1 MSEDIINRRA
11 IQWFPGHM
19 AKTLRLME
27 TEIRNVDCVLQILDA
42 RIPLSSLNPEIERI
56 TSGKPHLYI
65 MNKADLADPDITA
78 QWLAYFKSAGAGCLP
93 MNSKQSG
100 KAGAVK
106 GPIEKELSALMERRR
121 KKGMIGARIRVMV
134 VGMPGVLWKK
144 FDSLETATNLAFI
157 GSIKDDILD
166 IEELACGLLSGV
178 RAIYPQRLMERYK
191 LDEQALA
198 LPPYD
203 LLQAIGAKRGMLI
216 SGGEVDTERAAKM
229 LVGEFRASK
238 WGRIS
243 LERPPQRAE
252 VTDWEGDDADED
264 EQ

>member
-1 MSEDIINRRA
+1 M
-11 IQWFPGHM
+11 
-19 AKTLRLME
+19 
-27 TEIRNVDCVLQILDA
+27 
-42 RIPLSSLNPEIERI
+42 
-56 TSGKPHLYI
+56 
-65 MNKADLADPDITA
+65 
-78 QWLAYFKSAGAGCLP
+78 
-93 MNSKQSG
+93 
-100 KAGAVK
+100 
-106 GPIEKELSALMERRR
+106 
-121 KKGMIGARIRVMV
+121 
-134 VGMPGVLWKK
+134 
-144 FDSLETATNLAFI
+144 
-157 GSIKDDILD
+157 
-166 IEELACGLLSGV
+166 SGV

-252 VTDWEGDDADED
+252 ETDWEGDDADED

>member
-1 MSEDIINRRA
+1 M
-11 IQWFPGHM
+11 
-19 AKTLRLME
+19 
-27 TEIRNVDCVLQILDA
+27 
-42 RIPLSSLNPEIERI
+42 
-56 TSGKPHLYI
+56 
-65 MNKADLADPDITA
+65 
-78 QWLAYFKSAGAGCLP
+78 
-93 MNSKQSG
+93 
-100 KAGAVK
+100 
-106 GPIEKELSALMERRR
+106 
-121 KKGMIGARIRVMV
+121 
-134 VGMPGVLWKK
+134 
-144 FDSLETATNLAFI
+144 
-157 GSIKDDILD
+157 
-166 IEELACGLLSGV
+166 LSGV

-252 VTDWEGDDADED
+252 ATDWEGDDADED

>member
-1 MSEDIINRRA
+1 M
-11 IQWFPGHM
+11 
-19 AKTLRLME
+19 
-27 TEIRNVDCVLQILDA
+27 
-42 RIPLSSLNPEIERI
+42 
-56 TSGKPHLYI
+56 
-65 MNKADLADPDITA
+65 
-78 QWLAYFKSAGAGCLP
+78 
-93 MNSKQSG
+93 
-100 KAGAVK
+100 
-106 GPIEKELSALMERRR
+106 
-121 KKGMIGARIRVMV
+121 
-134 VGMPGVLWKK
+134 
-144 FDSLETATNLAFI
+144 
-157 GSIKDDILD
+157 
-166 IEELACGLLSGV
+166 LSGV

-243 LERPPQRAE
+243 LERPPQRAG